1 MTTVNGNL
9 QDGDWRA
16 YMIYETESTRET
28 YTVKVTSAGTYISNV
43 TWINQAWSTTVSATG
58 QSSVSKSIGAT
69 YLTKG
74 DRKKLVSATF
84 KWNKGTSSST
94 KTVTVRTVNTTTGNS
109 STAKVEITVPALT
122 KYTVRYYSNG
132 GTGAPSQQ
140 AKYYGRDLKISSVK
154 PKRTG
159 WTFLGWAESADAVKA
174 SRQPS
179 SVYKSNASISLY
191 AVWKKTLTLSYSS
204 AEGTG
209 ATGLPQP
216 QSADI
221 YNSTSSYIFTI
232 PSEAPSRDLYEF
244 LGWSTD
250 ETVPTVSYHPGD
262 TIDVRQDTV
271 LHAVWKLAY
280 RKPVITLKSALR
292 CNDKFSPS
300 DEGTYGI
307 ITVDWAV
314 DDINADIKADSL
326 TVECTNNGNVG
337 IICPEIDKNS
347 KSGTTEIRL
356 SGLNKDTRYE
366 FSITVKD
373 NSSNKDNS
381 ATCPAFISVAYFTM
395 DFSAGGYGVGIGC
408 SAGDGN
414 SKDNANFK
422 CAMNSQFMIGNGMK
436 TLLDIV
442 YPVGSYL
449 YTSLKVNDFD
459 PNKYYG
465 GKWELIKQRVFLLA
479 SDKEDDGDL
488 NKTGGSAKAVAV
500 PEHSH
505 EIKAVS
511 IPEDGAHR
519 HEYTFTK
526 DKWGASIASG
536 VNNVLL
542 DSAKHNALT
551 NVSQVKSQTHTHTV
565 PAHKTEIYSSGDE
578 EGNMPPYIIANLW
591 HRKA

>member
-58 QSSVSKSIGAT
+58 HSSVSKSIGAT

-140 AKYYGRDLKISSVK
+140 AKYYGRDLKLSSVR

-209 ATGLPQP
+209 ATGLPQS

-221 YNSTSSYIFTI
+221 YNSTSSYIFSI
-232 PSEAPSRDLYEF
+232 PSAVPSRDLYEF

-250 ETVPTVSYHPGD
+250 EAAQTVSYHPGD

-337 IICPEIDKNS
+337 ITCPEIDKNS

-356 SGLNKDTRYE
+356 SGLDKDTRYE

-373 NSSNKDNS
+373 NSGNKDNS
-381 ATCPAFISVAYFTM
+381 TTCTAFISVAYFTM
-395 DFSAGGYGVGIGC
+395 DFRAGGYGMGIGC
-408 SAGDGN
+408 SADEGDSRG
-414 SKDNANFK
+414 SATLK
-422 CAMNSQFMIGNGMK
+422 CAMNAKFLFKEEYRS
-436 TLLDIV
+436 LLDLI

-449 YTSLKVNDFD
+449 YTSAPLSQFRPGD
-459 PNKYYG
+459 YYG
-465 GKWELIKQRVFLLA
+465 GEWELIKEKVFLLA
-479 SDKEDDGDL
+479 NDSEDDTKLDQ
-488 NKTGGSAKAVAV
+488 TGGSANAVAV
-500 PEHSH
+500 PAHSH
-505 EIKAVS
+505 AIKAVS
-511 IPEDGAHR
+511 IPAGGAHR

-526 DKWGASIASG
+526 DKWGASKASG

-542 DSAKHNALT
+542 DSPDHNALV

-565 PAHKTEIYSSGDE
+565 PAHSTETYSANVED
-578 EGNMPPYIIANLW
+578 GNMPPYRIAYLW
-591 HRKA
+591 HRTA